1 MARTELAI
9 TASRS
14 EQTADRKKAGKG
26 LILVDQNLGLQ
37 LDRDSGSGSSNDN
50 FIALAPGQ
58 CPIAAISQ
66 RLAGAPCDSLHL
78 VGHGAPGQVA
88 LGSGLNRQV
97 LLEHAEAIQQWGAK
111 RIVLWSCN
119 TAQDHSFIALLQQL
133 SNAEVIASAA
143 PLGQGATLSATD
155 EPALERAIAA
165 LVYPLG
171 IIESTGNTTLTLW
184 DDK

>member
-14 EQTADRKKAGKG
+14 EQTAEWKKAGKG
-26 LILVDQNLGLQ
+26 LILVDQKVGLQ
-37 LDRDSGSGSSNDN
+37 LDSGCGSSSGSGRSSDNDN

-66 RLAGAPCDSLHL
+66 RLAGDPCDSLHL
-78 VGHGAPGQVA
+78 VAHGAPGQVA

-97 LLEHAEAIQQWGAK
+97 LLEHADAIQQWGVQ

-133 SNAEVIASAA
+133 SSAEVIASAG
-143 PLGQGATLSATD
+143 PLGQGATLSATG
-155 EPALERAIAA
+155 EPALEQAIAELA
-165 LVYPLG
+165 
-171 IIESTGNTTLTLW
+171 
-184 DDK
+184 